1 VAVSSAAIWPSYAQ
15 QHAAVPD
22 AFDGPADFARND
34 VFAGAGRLAGTA
46 VSISC
51 GTADPFLR
59 NDRTFATTRLSGR
72 PAGEFT
78 AGCHDEDFWR
88 RMLPAQVRFL
98 GRHLVA

>member
-1 VAVSSAAIWPSYAQ
+1 
-15 QHAAVPD
+15 VPD

-34 VFAGAGRLAGTA
+34 VFAGAGRLARTA

-51 GTADPFLR
+51 GTADPFIG
-59 NDRTFATTRLSGR
+59 NDRAFAARLAHR
-72 PAGEFT
+72 PAGAFV

-98 GRHLVA
+98 GRHLHT